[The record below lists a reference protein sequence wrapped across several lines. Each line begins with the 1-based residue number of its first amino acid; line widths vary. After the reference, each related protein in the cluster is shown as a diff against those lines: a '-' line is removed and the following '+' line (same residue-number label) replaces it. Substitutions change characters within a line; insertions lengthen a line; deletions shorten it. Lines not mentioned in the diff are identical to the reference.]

1 MNKPHITYSERD
13 QICIYIQNKQWGDI
27 VPFVDRLTKR
37 IDDNIAIL
45 GDVLNLLKATTE
57 YNHSLLPDR
66 SAVHKI
72 MDPITI
78 LVKELAVNIVLGKM
92 TDASDI
98 AGRIRNILLMSQKA
112 LDATVV
118 DDTPKIVIADS
129 IGTLGKK
136 PTHNVTRS
144 SMK

>member
-66 SAVHKI
+66 SAVHSI

-112 LDATVV
+112 LD
-118 DDTPKIVIADS
+118 DTPKMIIADS

-136 PTHNVTRS
+136 PTHDVTRS
-144 SMK
+144 RMK

>member
-1 MNKPHITYSERD
+1 MD

-27 VPFVDRLTKR
+27 VQFVDRLTKR
-37 IDDNIAIL
+37 IDGSTAIF

-57 YNHSLLPDR
+57 YDHALLHDR
-66 SAVHKI
+66 SAVHKT

-78 LVKELAVNIVLGKM
+78 MVKNLAVSILLGKM

-129 IGTLGKK
+129 IGILGKK
-136 PTHNVTRS
+136 PTHNMTCS

>member
-13 QICIYIQNKQWGDI
+13 QICIYIQNKQWGDM
-27 VPFVDRLTKR
+27 VQFVDRLTKR

-57 YNHSLLPDR
+57 YDHAPLHDR
-66 SAVHKI
+66 SAVHSI

-118 DDTPKIVIADS
+118 DDTPKMIIADS

-136 PTHNVTRS
+136 PTHDVTRS
-144 SMK
+144 RMK